1 MHPKIFDLDQIKK
14 SLLELNPILAIQDG
28 FAAYS
33 EGRTVIPPVGE
44 LLFSDP
50 PGDAHIKYGYI
61 KGDEYYVIKVASGFY
76 HNIKEGLPPGDGL
89 MLLFKQRTGQLEGI
103 LLDEGYLTNVRTA
116 AAGAVA
122 AKYLA
127 PSRVTC
133 IGVFG
138 TGIQG
143 KMQVQYL
150 NKIIDCR
157 DIMVWGMNMDEC
169 LGYKKDMKKEGYS
182 VSISLDPEK
191 IAEQCNLI
199 ITATPSTKPLLN
211 AGNIKPGTHITAM
224 GSDTP
229 EKTELDP
236 LILGEADLIAADSL
250 EQSKTRGEIYK
261 ALSAK
266 TITTEKAVELGNII
280 SGKISGRTSDDQIT
294 IADLTGVAI
303 QDIQISTAVFNDLKT
318 KNKGDKK

>member
-1 MHPKIFDLDQIKK
+1 MKPYIFDLNQIKK
-14 SLLELNPILAIQDG
+14 SLKKLNPVLAIQEG

-33 EGRTVIPPVGE
+33 EGRAIIPPVGE
-44 LLFSDP
+44 LIFSDP

-76 HNIKEGLPPGDGL
+76 ENIRSGIPPGDGL
-89 MLLFKQRTGQLEGI
+89 MLLFRQKTGQLEGI

-122 AKYLA
+122 AKYLT
-127 PSRVTC
+127 PSQVNC

-157 DIMVWGMNMDEC
+157 DIMVWGMNMEEC
-169 LGYKKDMKKEGYS
+169 SLYKEEMEPLGYS

-191 IAEQCNLI
+191 IAQNCNLI
-199 ITATPSTKPLLN
+199 ITATPSTKPLLK
-211 AGNIKPGTHITAM
+211 AESIRPGTHITAM

-229 EKTELDP
+229 EKIELDP
-236 LILGEADLIAADSL
+236 LILGKADLIAADSL
-250 EQSKTRGEIYK
+250 KQCMTRGEIYK
-261 ALSAK
+261 AVSAGA
-266 TITTEKAVELGNII
+266 ITMEKPVEIGNII
-280 SGKISGRTSDDQIT
+280 SGKIPGRISEDQIT

-303 QDIQISTAVFNDLKT
+303 QDIQISVAVFNGLKT
-318 KNKGDKK
+318 MNKGDK